1 MSARILVVEDSRVM
15 RHMVRTALEP
25 DGYDLHEREDG
36 RQALDAIPSVAP
48 ALVITD
54 VNMPEMDG
62 LSLVRAI
69 RTLASFRFIP
79 VLVLTTESGDD
90 MKREGRAAGATG
102 WIVKPFDPNQLRE
115 VVARVLRARAAR
127 R

>member
-15 RHMVRTALEP
+15 RQMVRTALEP

-36 RQALDAIPSVAP
+36 RQALDAIPTVAP

-62 LSLVRAI
+62 LSLLRAI
-69 RTLASFRFIP
+69 RTLAPFRFTP
-79 VLVLTTESGDD
+79 VLVLTTESEDH
-90 MKREGRAAGATG
+90 MKRAGRAAGATG
-102 WIVKPFDPNQLRE
+102 WIVKPFDPVQLRE
-115 VVARVLRARAAR
+115 VVARVLGARAAR